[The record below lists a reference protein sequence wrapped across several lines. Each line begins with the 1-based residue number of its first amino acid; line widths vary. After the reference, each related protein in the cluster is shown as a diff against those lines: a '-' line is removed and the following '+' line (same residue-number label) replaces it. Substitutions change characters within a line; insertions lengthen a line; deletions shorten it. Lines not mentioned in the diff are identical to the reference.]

1 MTASNVY
8 LLCFAFGFF
17 WAIASLLLG
26 SFHLHGHVDAG
37 HVHPQAGHAAHF
49 HAHAGHTSHS
59 HSFGSKL
66 WGEFLNMHSL
76 AIFLA
81 WFGGCGFL
89 MTRHS
94 GAGVAVVLLVSVFGG
109 LISALAVASLLHF
122 LHGKERELDPLDYDM
137 VGVLG
142 RVSSSIR
149 SGGTGEILY
158 SRDGARVSACARSE
172 GGRPIERGV
181 EVIVTRYEKGVAYV
195 RTWDSMT
202 DSGPVSAGVPE
213 MNKRNDGG
221 EASSAAK

>member
-1 MTASNVY
+1 MTAGNVY
-8 LLCFAFGFF
+8 LLCFAFGLF

-26 SFHLHGHVDAG
+26 SFRLHGRVHAA
-37 HVHPQAGHAAHF
+37 HVHSHAGHAAHP
-49 HAHAGHTSHS
+49 AAKASL
-59 HSFGSKL
+59 GSKF

-94 GAGVAVVLLVSVFGG
+94 QIGVAVVLLVSVLGG
-109 LISALAVASLLHF
+109 LLSAFAVASFLHF
-122 LHGKERELDPLDYDM
+122 LQGKERELDPFDYDM

-158 SRDGARVSACARSE
+158 SRDGARASACARSE
-172 GGRPIERGV
+172 GGQPIERGV
-181 EVIVTRYEKGVAYV
+181 EVVVTRYEKGVAYV

-202 DSGPVSAGVPE
+202 DGV
-213 MNKRNDGG
+213 RGDGE
-221 EASSAAK
+221 EASSAVN

>member
-17 WAIASLLLG
+17 WAVSSLLLG
-26 SFHLHGHVDAG
+26 SFHLHGHAHAA
-37 HVHPQAGHAAHF
+37 HVHP
-49 HAHAGHTSHS
+49 HAGHPAHPAGN
-59 HSFGSKL
+59 GSVGSRL

-94 GAGVAVVLLVSVFGG
+94 RIGVAAVLLVSVLGG
-109 LISALAVASLLHF
+109 LLSAFAMASFLHF
-122 LHGKERELDPLDYDM
+122 LRGRERELDPFDYDM

-149 SGGTGEILY
+149 NGGTGEILY
-158 SRDGARVSACARSE
+158 SRDGARASACARSE
-172 GGRPIERGV
+172 EGQTIERGV
-181 EVIVTRYEKGVAYV
+181 EVVVTRYEKGVAYV

-202 DSGPVSAGVPE
+202 NAGSVSAGVPE
-213 MNKRNDGG
+213 LNGRSDGEG
-221 EASSAAK
+221 ASSAAK

>member
-17 WAIASLLLG
+17 WAVASLLLG
-26 SFHLHGHVDAG
+26 SFRLHGHVHAA
-37 HVHPQAGHAAHF
+37 HVHPHAGHAGHLPTHAGHAAHT
-49 HAHAGHTSHS
+49 AGK
-59 HSFGSKL
+59 GSVGSRL

-94 GAGVAVVLLVSVFGG
+94 RIGVAAVLLVSVLGG
-109 LISALAVASLLHF
+109 LLSAFAVASFLHF
-122 LHGKERELDPLDYDM
+122 LQGKERELDPFDYDM

-149 SGGTGEILY
+149 NGGTGEILY
-158 SRDGARVSACARSE
+158 SRDGARASACARSE
-172 GGRPIERGV
+172 EGRPIERGV
-181 EVIVTRYEKGVAYV
+181 EVVVTRYEKGVAYV

-202 DSGPVSAGVPE
+202 NTGSVSAGVPDC
-213 MNKRNDGG
+213 KG
-221 EASSAAK
+221 E